1 MGRKGATKTRLKI
14 GKKTIK
20 NKKKYST
27 IWAVATTKVKKAKK
41 ACNMYKVK
49 HLENQQNQQRETEL
63 RAEEGVEVRER
74 QALPGRGIQ
83 QVPLRQA
90 AFSAFPQGSLQLALK
105 PFDRFHSDQLRREP
119 VVAVY

>member
-1 MGRKGATKTRLKI
+1 
-14 GKKTIK
+14 
-20 NKKKYST
+20 
-27 IWAVATTKVKKAKK
+27 
-41 ACNMYKVK
+41 MYKVK
-49 HLENQQNQQRETEL
+49 HLEKQQNQQRETEL

-105 PFDRFHSDQLRREP
+105 PFDRFHGDQLRREP